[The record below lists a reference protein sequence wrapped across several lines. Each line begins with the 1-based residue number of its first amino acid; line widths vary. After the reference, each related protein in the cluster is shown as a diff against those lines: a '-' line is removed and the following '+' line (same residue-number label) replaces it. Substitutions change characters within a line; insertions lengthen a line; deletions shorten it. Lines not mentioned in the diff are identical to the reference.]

1 LIVYYQNNSSVT
13 SGIFTVLINRLGDS
27 FFVAS
32 LVFIFFSPMTLT
44 PFSSTIMPSYVC
56 LFLATALITKSAIFP
71 FSSWLPLA
79 MSAPTPISA
88 LVHSSTLVT
97 AGLYLLIRFSYYFYS
112 CPVLIR
118 AFTYLC
124 IFTSLYA
131 GLNTIFE
138 IDIKKLIALSTLSH
152 LGFIGI
158 AFSVGLIYLRFF
170 HLLAHALFKSLLFM
184 SIGDV
189 ITNLSHSQDIRFLSK
204 GATLTPFSSTTISI
218 SIVNLLGLPI
228 VRGFFSKDLVLEAI
242 NYTHSS
248 VFVVVVMYI
257 NVFFTYFYSYKL
269 LSYSFQSV
277 KTSSSFFLFHPATV
291 FHSLLISLL

>member
-1 LIVYYQNNSSVT
+1 
-13 SGIFTVLINRLGDS
+13 
-27 FFVAS
+27 
-32 LVFIFFSPMTLT
+32 MTLT